1 VSRPGRP
8 GVFVLRQEVDWVN
21 HSELGVARSLGRLG
35 VPVWGVT
42 GGGLAVRASRFNRG
56 RLAYHP
62 ARPLAARL
70 ERLLDIGRELGRPI
84 LIPTDDDAS
93 VLVDEHAGLLSEAFR
108 FPLRPDGLTRR
119 LSDKGELHDLCAE
132 LGIPAP
138 KAEFPRSRSDV
149 ERYAAGGPF
158 PVVLK
163 RMAAWLPAR
172 GDPRSVEIAHDAEAM
187 LDAYEGMESP
197 ERPNVMLQEHVPGD
211 PSSVWMFNGYFD
223 ERSGCLAGFTGVKVR
238 QTDHDTGP
246 TSLGVCRANPEVY
259 DSATRLMKAVGYR
272 GIVDMGYRYDARDG
286 RYKLLDVNPR
296 LGSSFRLFVA
306 PNGMD
311 VLRALYLDLTGEQVP
326 GSADCDG
333 RRWMVENHDLLSAF
347 HGVRSGELDAR
358 GWLRSVR
365 GVDERAWFARDDP
378 LPFAA
383 MWLEFSL
390 EVARRRVRRK
400 PD

>member
-1 VSRPGRP
+1 MSRPRRP

-42 GGGLAVRASRFNRG
+42 GGGLAVRASRFSRG

-119 LSDKGELHDLCAE
+119 LSDKGELHDLSAE
-132 LGIPAP
+132 LGIPTP

-149 ERYAAGGPF
+149 ERYAAVGPF

-172 GDPRSVEIAHDAEAM
+172 GDPRSVGIAHDAEAM

-238 QTDHDTGP
+238 QTHHDTGP

-347 HGVRSGELDAR
+347 HGVRSGGLDAR

-390 EVARRRVRRK
+390 ELARRRVRRK